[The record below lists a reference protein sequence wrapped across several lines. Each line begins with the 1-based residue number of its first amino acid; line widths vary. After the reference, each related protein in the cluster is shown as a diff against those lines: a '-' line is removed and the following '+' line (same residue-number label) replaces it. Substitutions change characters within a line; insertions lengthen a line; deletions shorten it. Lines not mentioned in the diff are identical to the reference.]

1 MNSVK
6 ERFLKY
12 VQVETTSCEANECC
26 PSTQGQKVLGGM
38 LAAEMQ
44 AMGMRDAFMDEHGY
58 VYGSIPAKGAADAPS
73 IGLIAHMDTSD
84 AVPGA
89 TVPRVIP
96 CYDGG
101 VIRLENGVEIAGFP
115 FLPVLKG
122 QELIVTSGDS
132 VLGADDKAGVAE
144 IMTLCERMLAPDAP
158 DHGRICVAFTPDE
171 EIGRGA
177 DLFDVS
183 GFGADFAYTVDGGAL
198 GELEYECFNAASC
211 VVRVRGVS
219 IHPGS
224 AKGQMINASLV
235 AMEFAGLLPPWE
247 RPEHTEGYE
256 GFYHLLGMSG
266 NEEAAELRY
275 ILRDHDRAKLE
286 AKKAVMKTACE
297 MLNNRYGAGT
307 VTLELKDSY
316 RNMKEIVEQHPEII
330 DRAKKAFEAN
340 GGDPVVK
347 PIRGGTDGAQLSFRG
362 LPCPNL
368 STGGYNFHGRKELIP
383 VPAMEKMV
391 DVLVSLVTKA

>member
-1 MNSVK
+1 MSSVRD
-6 ERFLKY
+6 RFLRY

-26 PSTQGQKVLGGM
+26 PSTPGQKVLGD
-38 LAAEMQ
+38 LLVKEMRE
-44 AMGMRDAFMDEHGY
+44 MGVQDARMDENGY
-58 VYGSIPAKGAADAPS
+58 VYGSIPAKGAPDAPA

-89 TVPRVIP
+89 TRPQVILS
-96 CYDGG
+96 YDGG
-101 VIRLENGVEIAGFP
+101 VIRLQNGTEISGFD
-115 FLPVLKG
+115 FLPGLKG

-158 DHGRICVAFTPDE
+158 EHGRICVAFTPDE

-177 DLFDVS
+177 DRFDIR
-183 GFGADFAYTVDGGAL
+183 GFGANFAYTVDGGDL

-211 VVRVRGVS
+211 DVRITGIS
-219 IHPGS
+219 IHPGD
-224 AKGQMINASLV
+224 AKNQMINASLV
-235 AMEFAGLLPPWE
+235 AMEFAGMLPPWE

-256 GFYHLLGMSG
+256 GFYHLRDMRGD
-266 NEEAAELRY
+266 EESAVLRY
-275 ILRDHDRAKLE
+275 ILRDHDRSRLE
-286 AKKAVMKTACE
+286 ARKAMMNTACE
-297 MLNNRYGAGT
+297 VLNRRYGAGT
-307 VTLELKDSY
+307 VIVELKDTY
-316 RNMKEIVEQHPEII
+316 RNMKEVVEQYPEILE
-330 DRAKKAFEAN
+330 RAKAAFRTN
-340 GGDPVVK
+340 GVDPIIR
-347 PIRGGTDGAQLSFRG
+347 PIRGGTDGALLSFKG

-391 DVLVSLVTKA
+391 DVLVTLVSL